1 MLRIISG
8 MIVISNTKSG
18 SKMMLVSKI
27 LIVIALFTVLC
38 GCSTVISDSEDRI
51 ERPSNLEIPVAGTWR
66 LKDCL
71 DAELDEESMAANEP
85 PVGDTISL
93 SAQAISFSG
102 NYYEKVSYKIKRV
115 NVNEYF
121 LHKNGVIPEKFS
133 FNDNEAYVITVYS
146 DDNFLLEFIKG
157 SNDKIIAVIED
168 RYYCMEKISDKSPG
182 VQNITNGTTHREEYL
197 KEKATE
203 SVPRSGLMLGVR
215 IPVKTEDGL
224 GDYIYG
230 TYWISST
237 DRTLGPVYYADDIY
251 LPRMDGFWK
260 VRMEKRLERDG
271 TQDTLVA
278 AKVSSKEKAANTTVL
293 HKVDAFSNTTERIET
308 SLRKEIVYIGND
320 YVCVENTV
328 YDTKGEQSGREAK
341 KTLRTLPIDNLDY
354 LDGIT
359 ISDLTGESGSIAMES
374 AISELMEKSGQ
385 NVLVSI
391 DEKSQEKNFA
401 LYRKTGH
408 WFFKGRV
415 DLGRQGQLPY
425 VDFNLNLIPPANMV
439 AYDILQIPWTE
450 MKDKLPHA
458 VDIYTS
464 PNQDIAVVLTTDEIL
479 IYGIENKKLASE
491 PLDRYTLREGSS
503 VIMAE
508 WSLSEYVPS
517 WEKSFLKNNETIL
530 LSEK

>member
-1 MLRIISG
+1 MMLRI
-8 MIVISNTKSG
+8 VH
-18 SKMMLVSKI
+18 KI
-27 LIVIALFTVLC
+27 LIIIALLAILC
-38 GCSTVISDSEDRI
+38 GCSSVTPDSEDRI
-51 ERPSNLEIPVAGTWR
+51 DRPSNQEIPVAGTWR

-71 DAELDEESMAANEP
+71 HPEPDVESMTAEDP
-85 PVGDTISL
+85 LSDGTISL
-93 SAQAISFSG
+93 SAQAMAYSG

-115 NVNEYF
+115 NIKEYF
-121 LHKNGVIPEKFS
+121 LHKNASISEKLS
-133 FNDNEAYVITVYS
+133 FNDDEAYVITVYS

-157 SNDKIIAVIED
+157 SNEELIAVIDD
-168 RYYCMEKISDKSPG
+168 RYYCMEKLSDNSPG
-182 VQNITNGTTHREEYL
+182 IQNVTNETAHREEYL

-203 SVPRSGLMLGVR
+203 QALRSGLLLGVR

-230 TYWISST
+230 TYWISSI
-237 DRTLGPVYYADDIY
+237 DRTHRPVYYADDIY

-260 VRMEKRLERDG
+260 VRMEKRLEREG

-278 AKVSSKEKAANTTVL
+278 AKVSSTERGSSLIRKYEVN
-293 HKVDAFSNTTERIET
+293 AFSNTTERIET
-308 SLRKEIVYIGND
+308 SLRKAIVYIGND
-320 YVCVENTV
+320 YVCVENTI
-328 YDTKGEQSGREAK
+328 YDTIEEQSGREAE

-359 ISDLTGESGSIAMES
+359 ISDMAGESGRMAMES
-374 AISELMEKSGQ
+374 AISELMGKSGQ
-385 NVLVSI
+385 SMLVSV

-415 DLGRQGQLPY
+415 DLDRQGQLPY

-464 PNQDIAVVLTTDEIL
+464 PNQDMAVILTTGEIL
-479 IYGIENKKLASE
+479 IYGIENKKLSDE
-491 PLDRYTLREGSS
+491 PLARYSLQEGSC

-508 WSLSEYVPS
+508 WAMAEYVPS
-517 WEKSFLKNNETIL
+517 WEKSFLKNNETLL